1 MSEAFEGRRARVTA
15 RYGRVYPDPIVMQAG
30 DEVRVERED
39 EEAPDWWWCVH
50 PDGRSGWVPEG
61 YFTRGGSVGVAQ
73 RDYSAVE
80 LTVEEGEEVAL
91 GELVNGWYWVT
102 NAAGERGWVPAAH
115 LELILSHS

>member
-1 MSEAFEGRRARVTA
+1 MSGAFEVGRRARVTA
-15 RYGRVYPDPIVMQAG
+15 RYERVYPDPIVMQVG

-39 EEAPDWWWCVH
+39 EEAPGWWWCVH
-50 PDGRSGWVPEG
+50 PDGRSGWVPEA
-61 YFTRGGSVGVAQ
+61 YFVRGGSVGVAQ

-102 NAAGERGWVPAAH
+102 NAAGERGWVPAAN
-115 LELILSHS
+115 LELRLR